1 MKYRGA
7 PWSQILIFLSFRFYF
22 VNPNRPIIHHGQL
35 GWFGGLTCGAACK
48 QEKKLG
54 LARTKNLIVRAYY
67 GIYRVTSFQF
77 ARTSFLRRTYVVP
90 VVAKA
95 VGAMFAKDRVTEA
108 VVNRTPA

>member
-1 MKYRGA
+1 MVWWIDMRCCMQAG
-7 PWSQILIFLSFRFYF
+7 
-22 VNPNRPIIHHGQL
+22 
-35 GWFGGLTCGAACK
+35 
-48 QEKKLG
+48 KKLG

-95 VGAMFAKDRVTEA
+95 VGAMFAKDRVTRA
-108 VVNRTPA
+108 VVLRRILLGMYCTVF

>member
-1 MKYRGA
+1 MVC
-7 PWSQILIFLSFRFYF
+7 WD
-22 VNPNRPIIHHGQL
+22 
-35 GWFGGLTCGAACK
+35 GLVDRHAVLHACR
-48 QEKKLG
+48 KKLG

-95 VGAMFAKDRVTEA
+95 VGAMFAKDRVTGA
-108 VVNRTPA
+108 VVFRTHNSECRDSEEK